1 MTPTHCNNCGRTL
14 AEGNRFCP
22 GCGASVAPEI
32 IGPASQDAD
41 DCPNCGRADVGN
53 GLFCTGC
60 RQLLVAPPG
69 VYVAGLGRRV
79 AAYLLDAIIPTIS
92 TIVLVL
98 LVFGD
103 AVIDFDDNSEP
114 QPAQEEASLQPT
126 ESDQIPEP
134 STDDDVTT
142 ATRVIVASES
152 ESEDSISFQPVYLL
166 LLLPAVGYLVWWLIV
181 LGRGQTPGKQL
192 MSIRVIRTD
201 GRASRWGWT
210 FLREFGV
217 KGVLIN
223 AVSWL
228 SAGVG
233 LIVWIGDLLWAFWDK
248 DRQTLHDKI
257 MKTVVIDERAYRET
271 SMEQQSTG
279 F

>member
-32 IGPASQDAD
+32 LGLASQDQAG
-41 DCPNCGRADVGN
+41 CPNCGWAEVGN
-53 GLFCTGC
+53 EIFCIGC
-60 RQLLVAPPG
+60 RQFLMAPPG
-69 VYVAGLGRRV
+69 VYVAGLGRRI
-79 AAYLLDAIIPTIS
+79 AAYLLDAIIPAIP

-103 AVIDFDDNSEP
+103 AVIDFDDNSGP
-114 QPAQEEASLQPT
+114 QPAQEEASSSPA
-126 ESDQIPEP
+126 ESDEAPEP
-134 STDDDVTT
+134 STDDDVITT
-142 ATRVIVASES
+142 TSVIVASDS
-152 ESEDSISFQPVYLL
+152 ESEDSISFRPAYLL
-166 LLLPAVGYLVWWLIV
+166 LLLPALGYLVWWLIV

-192 MSIRVIRTD
+192 MSIRVIRAD
-201 GRASRWGWT
+201 GRASGWGWT
-210 FLREFGV
+210 FLREFGI
-217 KGVLIN
+217 KGVLVN

-271 SMEQQSTG
+271 SMEQQSTR

>member
-1 MTPTHCNNCGRTL
+1 MTPANCHNCGRTL

-22 GCGASVAPEI
+22 GCGASVASEI
-32 IGPASQDAD
+32 IGLASDGTPN
-41 DCPNCGRADVGN
+41 CPNCGSAEVGN
-53 GLFCTGC
+53 GLFCVGC
-60 RQLLVAPPG
+60 RQFLSAPPG
-69 VYVAGLGRRV
+69 VSVAGLGRRV

-103 AVIDFDDNSEP
+103 AIIDFDDDSGP
-114 QPAQEEASLQPT
+114 QPVQEQDSPSSV
-126 ESDQIPEP
+126 ESDQVPESSP
-134 STDDDVTT
+134 DDDVTT
-142 ATRVIVASES
+142 ATPLIVESES
-152 ESEDSISFQPVYLL
+152 ESEDSISFRPVYLL

-192 MSIRVIRTD
+192 MSIRVIRAD
-201 GRASRWGWT
+201 GRASGWGWT

-217 KGVLIN
+217 KGVLVN

-228 SAGVG
+228 SAGIG

-257 MKTVVIDERAYRET
+257 MKTVVIDEREYLQAQRET
-271 SMEQQSTG
+271 QPG

>member
-1 MTPTHCNNCGRTL
+1 M
-14 AEGNRFCP
+14 A
-22 GCGASVAPEI
+22 V
-32 IGPASQDAD
+32 ASQPT
-41 DCPNCGRADVGN
+41 C
-53 GLFCTGC
+53 
-60 RQLLVAPPG
+60 
-69 VYVAGLGRRV
+69 
-79 AAYLLDAIIPTIS
+79 LDAIIPTIS

-103 AVIDFDDNSEP
+103 AVIDFDDNSGP
-114 QPAQEEASLQPT
+114 QPAQEEASPSPA
-126 ESDQIPEP
+126 ESDEAPEP
-134 STDDDVTT
+134 STDDDVIATT
-142 ATRVIVASES
+142 SVIVASES
-152 ESEDSISFQPVYLL
+152 ESEDSISFRPAYLL
-166 LLLPAVGYLVWWLIV
+166 LLLPALGYLVWWLIV

-192 MSIRVIRTD
+192 MSIRVIRVD
-201 GRASRWGWT
+201 GRASGWGWT

-217 KGVLIN
+217 KGVLVN

-271 SMEQQSTG
+271 SMEQQSTR